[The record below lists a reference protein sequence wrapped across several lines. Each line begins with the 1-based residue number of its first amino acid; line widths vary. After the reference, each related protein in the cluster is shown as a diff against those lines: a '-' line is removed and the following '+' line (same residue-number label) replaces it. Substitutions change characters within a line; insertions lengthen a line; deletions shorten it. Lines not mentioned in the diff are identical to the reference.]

1 MTNIHES
8 SNNERVDRLSTEK
21 GVGDDVHRGS
31 EATFSSP
38 EIAPT
43 YKNDHDLE
51 RGIEERPDDTKLG
64 DTVSTESHRKTVAA
78 QELGDDDDDYLPGI
92 VTRTWRRYRPFGHA
106 IIWLLFTAYTSR
118 ILNF

>member
-1 MTNIHES
+1 MMNIHES
-8 SNNERVDRLSTEK
+8 PDNERVDRLSTEK
-21 GVGDDVHRGS
+21 GMGDDVHRGS

-38 EIAPT
+38 EIAAT

-64 DTVSTESHRKTVAA
+64 DTASTESPHKTVAA
-78 QELGDDDDDYLPGI
+78 QETEHEDYPPGI
-92 VTRTWRRYRPFGHA
+92 VTRTWGRYRPFGHA
-106 IIWLLFTAYTSR
+106 IIWLLFTAYTCP